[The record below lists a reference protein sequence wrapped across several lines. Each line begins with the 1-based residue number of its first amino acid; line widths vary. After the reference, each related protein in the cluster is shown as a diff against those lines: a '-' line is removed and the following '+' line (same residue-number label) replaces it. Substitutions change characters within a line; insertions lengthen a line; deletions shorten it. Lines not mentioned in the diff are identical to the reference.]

1 MQRIVGNVRVN
12 INKSKH
18 ALAAFSQM
26 ADTKEN
32 MAGTEVLVLFVFVVA
47 DRAPDRTK
55 AEQDVVDACYLLAS
69 RRRDNC
75 S

>member
-18 ALAAFSQM
+18 ASAAVSKM

-32 MAGTEVLVLFVFVVA
+32 MAETMVGVLVFVVV

-55 AEQDVVDACYLLAS
+55 AEQDVVDTCYLLAS
-69 RRRDNC
+69 RRCDNC